1 MTTLRSALDP
11 PTLTCIHWDGWEHP
25 RLTWILYCFHV
36 FVFGLM
42 IVVAAKSVVISEPL
56 SEKSNHSLSRS
67 LRVAKLFAQILV
79 PSFALICYFLSMRS
93 WVSRLVFEVNVDH
106 SIYSGK
112 ARIIISKNK
121 FSSFLYI
128 FENNTPGFPSST
140 SASHPTPSRRPSCLL
155 LSQTLDPYGLSST
168 LEKSRSS
175 GPQINTPSAK
185 TTSNKGAKCY
195 QARTSAT
202 CVGV

>member
-1 MTTLRSALDP
+1 MVGSTL
-11 PTLTCIHWDGWEHP
+11 G
-25 RLTWILYCFHV
+25 LTWILYCFRV

-56 SEKSNHSLSRS
+56 SENLTTPSADPYVSRNCL
-67 LRVAKLFAQILV
+67 LRFWCRALLLFAISCPCV
-79 PSFALICYFLSMRS
+79 HG
-93 WVSRLVFEVNVDH
+93 VSRLVFEVNVDH

-121 FSSFLYI
+121 FSFLSYI
-128 FENNTPGFPSST
+128 FENNTLGFPSST